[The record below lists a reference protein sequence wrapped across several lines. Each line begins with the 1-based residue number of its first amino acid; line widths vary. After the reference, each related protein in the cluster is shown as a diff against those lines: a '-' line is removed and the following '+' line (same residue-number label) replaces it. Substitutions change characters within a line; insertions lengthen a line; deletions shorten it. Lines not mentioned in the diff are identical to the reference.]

1 MRNRL
6 IQLQSSDVLPNS
18 TFFLYSGVIQPKL
31 TCVIGYRVLQIGYI
45 CFYMLSWIRHMFNC
59 INFLMHCFSFRRSE
73 KMYENETSERKKT
86 INNRNS
92 IINSHNES
100 NVGPQG

>member
-1 MRNRL
+1 
-6 IQLQSSDVLPNS
+6 
-18 TFFLYSGVIQPKL
+18 
-31 TCVIGYRVLQIGYI
+31 
-45 CFYMLSWIRHMFNC
+45 
-59 INFLMHCFSFRRSE
+59 
-73 KMYENETSERKKT
+73 MYENETSERKKT